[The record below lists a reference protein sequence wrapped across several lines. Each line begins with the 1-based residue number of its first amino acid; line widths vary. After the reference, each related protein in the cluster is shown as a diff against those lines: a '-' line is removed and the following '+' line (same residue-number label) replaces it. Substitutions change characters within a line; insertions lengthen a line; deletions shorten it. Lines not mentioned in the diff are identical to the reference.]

1 MLLAGIG
8 LLDDPFRA
16 FVWFV
21 AIAVSLLIAIT
32 FHEASHAV
40 TALRLGDDTAARLGR
55 VTLNPK
61 RHLDPAGTV
70 ILLIA
75 GFGWGKPVPVNPSR
89 LRTGRTG
96 MAMVSAAGP
105 MANVALAVGFALLFR
120 VGVLDSSI
128 TRDDLQSLSPMAW
141 ASLIAWY
148 GVALNLLLAVF
159 QPAAAPAAGRRRHH
173 PGDSAAELVA
183 GGQATAA
190 LRADGAVR
198 AHRAVVPDRRQ
209 PAGVR
214 LPPRLRGS
222 GRAQGRLRERGP
234 HQGSDIAS

>member
-1 MLLAGIG
+1 MLLAGITG
-8 LLDDPFRA
+8 LFDDPFRA

-21 AIAVSLLIAIT
+21 AIAASLLIAIT

-70 ILLIA
+70 MLLIV

-105 MANVALAVGFALLFR
+105 MANVALALGFALLFR
-120 VGVLDSSI
+120 IGVLDGSI
-128 TRDDLQSLSPMAW
+128 TRDELQSLSPMAW
-141 ASLIAWY
+141 ASIIAWY

-159 QPAAAPAAGRRRHH
+159 NLLPLPPLDGGGIIQGVAPRNWWPAVIQLQRFGPIVLIGLIALTFATDINPLGYVFRPVYA
-173 PGDSAAELVA
+173 VA
-183 GGQATAA
+183 DA
-190 LRADGAVR
+190 LR
-198 AHRAVVPDRRQ
+198 
-209 PAGVR
+209 GV
-214 LPPRLRGS
+214 
-222 GRAQGRLRERGP
+222 
-234 HQGSDIAS
+234 

>member
-16 FVWFV
+16 FVWLV

-70 ILLIA
+70 MLLIA
-75 GFGWGKPVPVNPSR
+75 GFGWGKPVPVDPSR

-120 VGVLDSSI
+120 VGVFDSNI
-128 TRDDLQSLSPMAW
+128 TRDELQSLSPMAW

-159 QPAAAPAAGRRRHH
+159 NLLPLPPLDGGGIIQGIAPRSWWLAVRQLQRYGPMVLFALIALSFLTDVSPLGYVFR
-173 PGDSAAELVA
+173 PVYSVA
-183 GGQATAA
+183 DA
-190 LRADGAVR
+190 LR
-198 AHRAVVPDRRQ
+198 
-209 PAGVR
+209 GV
-214 LPPRLRGS
+214 
-222 GRAQGRLRERGP
+222 
-234 HQGSDIAS
+234 